1 MDLLM
6 AGFQHNLLCHICS
19 SSSHLPLFFLEA
31 ALLSCFASSLSSIAL
46 MHLVR
51 LRVSKSQLSHFWI
64 IEPSRFW
71 VFLNFFFPCN
81 PTSLFFPL
89 EPPLFYPPVFFL
101 CTFYDGSFIHI
112 FSVCPHDCSKK
123 FMTPRRKEGV
133 HTPLNPVFVL
143 PWNMP
148 GSPRDS
154 YTCHARLSVVTLGI
168 RDLTVPSGST
178 SISPSLPLLN
188 RRFHHY
194 VWGQS
199 TKIKQQLS
207 RSGLLKLAVWCASVW
222 LISQLQV
229 PERLSF

>member
-101 CTFYDGSFIHI
+101 CTFYDGRSLFTSFLCVLMIVARSSWH
-112 FSVCPHDCSKK
+112 PGG
-123 FMTPRRKEGV
+123 RKESTRHSTRSLCSPGTCREAPGI
-133 HTPLNPVFVL
+133 HTPAMHGYQWLHLVFE
-143 PWNMP
+143 
-148 GSPRDS
+148 
-154 YTCHARLSVVTLGI
+154 I
-168 RDLTVPSGST
+168 
-178 SISPSLPLLN
+178 
-188 RRFHHY
+188 
-194 VWGQS
+194 
-199 TKIKQQLS
+199 
-207 RSGLLKLAVWCASVW
+207 
-222 LISQLQV
+222 
-229 PERLSF
+229 